1 MSSCGRG
8 MFRIVMELLSYSWS
22 YHKAPGRFEGATRLY
37 DGPISQADLHVTVTR
52 KKPFLK
58 KCLMQS
64 HSVQKHTWKVLI
76 PRGKRCYRSDE
87 TQKKKVTLLN
97 WTLSGKFGFCQTHQT
112 EAWWWQHSIVGVSLQ
127 WGLANWSGLKGKWML
142 LSTPKSLRKTCL
154 SLLHS
159 WRWAGR
165 SSSNMTTILNIPP
178 AEQRSALKDCQVRVL
193 DFDPIQ
199 KSVDG
204 LWEQSFAAHHR
215 IWFNFNNSAGKN
227 WQKLP

>member
-1 MSSCGRG
+1 MTDRSHKLTCMSQWQERSLFWKSASCSLTLCRNTPER
-8 MFRIVMELLSYSWS
+8 FWYHME
-22 YHKAPGRFEGATRLY
+22 KGAIGQMR
-37 DGPISQADLHVTVTR
+37 P
-52 KKPFLK
+52 K
-58 KCLMQS
+58 
-64 HSVQKHTWKVLI
+64 
-76 PRGKRCYRSDE
+76 
-87 TQKKKVTLLN
+87 KKKVTLLN
-97 WTLSGKFGFCQTHQT
+97 WTLSSKFGFCQTHQT

-165 SSSNMTTILNIPP
+165 STSNMTTILNIPP

-215 IWFNFNNSAGKN
+215 IWFNFNNSARKN